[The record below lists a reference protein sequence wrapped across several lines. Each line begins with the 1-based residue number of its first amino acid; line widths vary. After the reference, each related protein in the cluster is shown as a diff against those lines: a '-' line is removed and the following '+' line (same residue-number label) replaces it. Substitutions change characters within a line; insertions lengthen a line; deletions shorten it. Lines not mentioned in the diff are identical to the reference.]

1 MQYSQTP
8 PVRVKRLFRLFRFFS
23 SHSGLCH
30 VVSEPDGR
38 FSLIRTHPVHQ
49 HLQGTSSASMTLP
62 CSQTHRFSKSF
73 FLIFQRVHSH
83 ITWPFWCLLPPV
95 PLLSLQP
102 SHMGPA
108 CPPKPSGWSPFVPL
122 LVLFLLLLSKS
133 NLSFAIQLPC
143 PCLHGLFDLPTR
155 RNPPLLLA
163 PVLFNQSSLTPVYQG
178 AQW

>member
-1 MQYSQTP
+1 MQYSRTP

-30 VVSEPDGR
+30 VVSEPDQR

-62 CSQTHRFSKSF
+62 CSQTHQSPKSF

-83 ITWPFWCLLPPV
+83 ITWPFRCLLLPV
-95 PLLSLQP
+95 LLLTLQP
-102 SHMGPA
+102 SHTGPA
-108 CPPKPSGWSPFVPL
+108 CPPRPSGCSSFVPL

-143 PCLHGLFDLPTR
+143 PCRHRLFDLPTG
-155 RNPPLLLA
+155 RNLPLLWV
-163 PVLFNQSSLTPVYQG
+163 PVLFSQSSLTPVYQG